1 MTDASTSS
9 GGQASPRLLGGR
21 YEVGALLGRG
31 GMAEVHVARDT
42 RLGRAVA
49 VKLLRSDLARD
60 PSFQTRF
67 RREAQ
72 AAAGLNHPSIVA
84 VYDTGADHVLEHGGA
99 QVDLPWIVMEY
110 VEGRTLRDMLRT
122 DHPLST
128 TEALSITEGVLGALE
143 YSHRMGIVHR
153 DIKPANVMI
162 TPAGE
167 VKVIDFGIARAI
179 SDSSATLTQT
189 SAVMGTAQYLSPE
202 QARGETVDARSDL
215 YSTGCLL
222 YEILT
227 GRPPFTGD
235 APVAVAYQHVSEQPK
250 PPSALA
256 ASIPP
261 AVDQVVLMALS
272 KDREHRYQS
281 AADFA
286 DDLRRAVEGRPLRG
300 ASFAP
305 TGAVPPVAAT
315 TALPAAGPPTA
326 ATRVTPAVPPAVPP
340 GQAPAT
346 PTGAQPTVGDGQP
359 PEEHR
364 GRRWPWVLLVLVLLG
379 GIGATGYALLD
390 RSGGGADPSATS
402 SPTAVAVPQVV
413 GVSLDEAEDLLEQAQ
428 LESAVVE
435 EANDAVA
442 AGDVVSSDPEPG
454 QPAAIG
460 STVTLT
466 VSTGPAAVTVPDVR
480 GSSQNDA
487 RAELRSAGLDPG
499 DAEPTDEDPSAEP
512 GTVVR
517 TDPAANASVAR
528 GTAVTLYVASGQV
541 EVPDL
546 TGLTLQEAQDQLD
559 GLNLNV
565 NASTDPDAEGE
576 PGTVVSQSPTAE
588 ATVDVDTSIDVVLAP
603 EETASPTQTSSPSQ
617 TATASPTS
625 SATASATANPSGAAT
640 RGTRSGGG
648 SGSGSGSGNA
658 SNSDDDEDED
668 DAQDT
673 VAGAA
678 PETEDEG

>member
-1 MTDASTSS
+1 MTDASTS
-9 GGQASPRLLGGR
+9 GGRAPRLLGGR

-31 GMAEVHVARDT
+31 GMAEVHVARDA
-42 RLGRAVA
+42 RLGRVVA

-60 PSFQTRF
+60 PSFQARF

-84 VYDTGADHVLEHGGA
+84 VYDTGADQVSEHGGA
-99 QVDLPWIVMEY
+99 PVDLPWIVMEY

-143 YSHRMGIVHR
+143 YSHTKGIVHR

-167 VKVIDFGIARAI
+167 VKVMDFGIARAI

-202 QARGETVDARSDL
+202 QARGETVDVRSDL

-250 PPSALA
+250 PPSVLA
-256 ASIPP
+256 PAVPP

-305 TGAVPPVAAT
+305 TGAPTSAVPTADPT
-315 TALPAAGPPTA
+315 TTLPAAGPPTA
-326 ATRVTPAVPPAVPP
+326 ATRVTPAVPPGPPP
-340 GQAPAT
+340 GAAGSGG
-346 PTGAQPTVGDGQP
+346 TGALPRTGQP
-359 PEEHR
+359 DEDER
-364 GRRWPWVLLVLVLLG
+364 KRRWPWVLLALVLLG
-379 GIGATGYALLD
+379 GIGTAGYALLQQD
-390 RSGGGADPSATS
+390 GGGPGPSATS
-402 SPTAVAVPQVV
+402 SPTAVDVPQVV
-413 GVSLDEAEDLLEQAQ
+413 GVPQEEAEDLLEQAQ
-428 LESAVVE
+428 LEPAVVE
-435 EANDAVA
+435 EASDTVA
-442 AGDVVSSDPEPG
+442 EGDVISSDPAPG
-454 QPAAIG
+454 QSAAIG

-466 VSTGPAAVTVPDVR
+466 VSTGPAAVTVPDVT
-480 GSSQNDA
+480 GFSQDDA
-487 RAELRSAGLDPG
+487 RAALRQAGLDPG
-499 DAEPTDEDPSAEP
+499 SAQPTDEDPDAEP

-517 TDPAANASVAR
+517 TEPAADASVER
-528 GTAVTLYVASGQV
+528 NTPVTIYIASGQV

-546 TGLTLQEAQDQLD
+546 TGMTLEEAQAELN
-559 GLNLNV
+559 GRNLNV
-565 NASTDPDAEGE
+565 NARTDPEAEGE
-576 PGTVVSQSPTAE
+576 PGTVVSQTPSAD
-588 ATVDVDTSIDVVLAP
+588 ATVDAGSSVEVVLAP
-603 EETASPTQTSSPSQ
+603 EEAATPTPTASPTRTS
-617 TATASPTS
+617 TGTASPTS
-625 SATASATANPSGAAT
+625 EATGNPSSAAT
-640 RGTRSGGG
+640 RNSGRGNGNGNDGNGNGG
-648 SGSGSGSGNA
+648 NGNGG
-658 SNSDDDEDED
+658 DDESED
-668 DAQDT
+668 TA
-673 VAGAA
+673 AGA
-678 PETEDEG
+678 PTEEE

>member
-42 RLGRAVA
+42 RLGRMVA

-84 VYDTGADHVLEHGGA
+84 VYDTGADRVTEHGGA
-99 QVDLPWIVMEY
+99 HVDLPWIVMEY

-167 VKVIDFGIARAI
+167 VKVMDFGIARAV

-202 QARGETVDARSDL
+202 QARGETVDTRSDL

-250 PPSALA
+250 PPSTLSP
-256 ASIPP
+256 SIPP
-261 AVDQVVLMALS
+261 ALDQVVLMALS

-281 AADFA
+281 AGDFA

-305 TGAVPPVAAT
+305 TTAVPAATT
-315 TALPAAGPPTA
+315 TALPPTGPPTA
-326 ATRVTPAVPPAVPP
+326 ATRVAPAVPGAPP
-340 GQAPAT
+340 GT
-346 PTGAQPTVGDGQP
+346 STGTSTGTLPQVGDGQP
-359 PEEHR
+359 PQERR

-379 GIGATGYALLD
+379 GIGGVGYALLNLGD
-390 RSGGGADPSATS
+390 GGGADPSATS
-402 SPTAVAVPQVV
+402 SPTAVYVPEVV
-413 GVSLDEAEDLLEQAQ
+413 GLPQEDAEDLLTGAQ
-428 LESAVVE
+428 LEPAVVE
-435 EANDAVA
+435 EASDTVD
-442 AGDVVSSDPEPG
+442 AGDVISSDPAPG
-454 QPAAIG
+454 SSAVIG

-466 VSTGPAAVTVPDVR
+466 VSTGPAAVRVPDVT
-480 GSSQNDA
+480 GSSQDDA
-487 RAELRSAGLDPG
+487 RDELSDAGLNPG
-499 DAEPTDEDPSAEP
+499 SAQPTDEDPSAEP

-517 TDPAANASVAR
+517 TDPAAGASVAPNTR
-528 GTAVTLYVASGQV
+528 VTLYVASGQV
-541 EVPDL
+541 TVPDL
-546 TGLTLQEAQDQLD
+546 TGLTLEEAQDQLD

-565 NASTDPDAEGE
+565 NTSTDPDAEGE
-576 PGTVVSQSPTAE
+576 PGTVVSQSPTPE
-588 ATVDVDTSIDVVLAP
+588 STVDVNTSVDLVLAP
-603 EETASPTQTSSPSQ
+603 EQVATPTPTPTPTSTSTGTRSPS
-617 TATASPTS
+617 ATASPGS
-625 SATASATANPSGAAT
+625 SSTANPSSAAT
-640 RGTRSGGG
+640 RGGNGNSGDGDG
-648 SGSGSGSGNA
+648 DGDGDEAEDTAAGTPVE
-658 SNSDDDEDED
+658 EDER
-668 DAQDT
+668 
-673 VAGAA
+673 
-678 PETEDEG
+678 